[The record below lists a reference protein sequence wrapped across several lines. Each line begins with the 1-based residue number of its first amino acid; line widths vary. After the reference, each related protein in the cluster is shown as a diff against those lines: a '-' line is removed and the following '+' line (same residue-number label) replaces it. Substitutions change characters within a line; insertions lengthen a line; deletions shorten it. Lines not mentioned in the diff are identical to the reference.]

1 MIGKNTKKPLSAVL
15 GLLFLLGVQFDSRAA
30 HALLPPHG
38 PTFAIPDADENSHA
52 LAAGH
57 KKGRHHSNIAPA
69 ATAETDLFMLRSNP
83 VERIE
88 AQVQISTL
96 NDKISHLED
105 PGFIVPDID
114 SKKYSPEL
122 IERAITMIR
131 MHYLGAL
138 LTERGTLL
146 AVVGETDKAIADLGA
161 ALDSDNKNFH
171 AYNNRACLKAYEGDF
186 DGALADANEAL
197 SLSPDF
203 AEALDTRGTV
213 YLAKGQFQKAESDL
227 DRAISTKPKYA
238 EAFYHRSLVMKAL
251 GKKEAS
257 AEDLKKAKEFG
268 YSQSEQNK

>member
-1 MIGKNTKKPLSAVL
+1 VIGKKKKELQAIWCL
-15 GLLFLLGVQFDSRAA
+15 FTLLCVIFNAQSA

-38 PTFAIPDADENSHA
+38 PTFATPDANDNASA
-52 LAAGH
+52 NLVGH
-57 KKGRHHSNIAPA
+57 KRKPHHNAVTPETA
-69 ATAETDLFMLRSNP
+69 AKTELFLLHSNP

-105 PGFIVPDID
+105 PGFIVPDVD

-122 IERAITMIR
+122 IQRAITMIR

-186 DGALADANEAL
+186 DGALADANKAL

-213 YLAKGQFQKAESDL
+213 YLAQGQLQKAATDL
-227 DRAISTKPKYA
+227 NRAISTKPQYA

-251 GKKEAS
+251 GKETAS
-257 AEDLKKAKEFG
+257 AEDMKKAKELG
-268 YSQSEQNK
+268 YIAADQSK

>member
-1 MIGKNTKKPLSAVL
+1 MD
-15 GLLFLLGVQFDSRAA
+15 LFL
-30 HALLPPHG
+30 
-38 PTFAIPDADENSHA
+38 
-52 LAAGH
+52 
-57 KKGRHHSNIAPA
+57 
-69 ATAETDLFMLRSNP
+69 LRSNP

-88 AQVQISTL
+88 AHVQISTL
-96 NDKISHLED
+96 NDRISHLED
-105 PGFIVPDID
+105 SSSIIPDVD

-122 IERAITMIR
+122 IQRAITIIR

-186 DGALADANEAL
+186 DGALADANKAL
-197 SLSPDF
+197 SLSPNF

-213 YLAKGQFQKAESDL
+213 YLAQGQFQKAESDL
-227 DRAISTKPKYA
+227 DKAISTKPKYA

-251 GKKEAS
+251 GKAEAS
-257 AEDLKKAKEFG
+257 EKDLKKAKEFG
-268 YSQSEQNK
+268 YTASGKDQ